1 MTKRIDDIQQKQKK
15 CRHKNI
21 KKHIPDGGKQPL
33 QPIVTDSLF
42 PFFWGATPPL
52 SSSTYKEKK

>member
-1 MTKRIDDIQQKQKK
+1 MYTKN
-15 CRHKNI
+15 KN
-21 KKHIPDGGKQPL
+21 KHIIPDGGKQPL

-52 SSSTYKEKK
+52 SSSTYKEKKNKNIT